1 MVRIHACHAWG
12 HGFESRTHRQPES
25 YFWFGLFLLHT
36 PLLYNHTSH
45 HLIFKHHLP
54 PSDFIRGNPSN
65 IQPTD
70 FYLLKCHVKPIS
82 KNQKKHLH
90 SNILYIYKYTVFI
103 QRYTKQSIFI
113 LFNQSFCTYRFTK
126 NKGYSLPFKKK
137 QIQIVTYSFS
147 DHLFSTKVHKTQKYS
162 I

>member
-1 MVRIHACHAWG
+1 MGSRVRVPYAPPARIIFLIRAFFITYPPPLQPHQP
-12 HGFESRTHRQPES
+12 SPYIQTSSSSIRLYQRQPIKHSANRLLSFKVSCQAYIQES
-25 YFWFGLFLLHT
+25 
-36 PLLYNHTSH
+36 
-45 HLIFKHHLP
+45 
-54 PSDFIRGNPSN
+54 
-65 IQPTD
+65 
-70 FYLLKCHVKPIS
+70 
-82 KNQKKHLH
+82 KKHLH